1 MNAEQT
7 IREEYPNITIVE
19 SEPFYQ
25 ISHAYEVA
33 RQMLTAHPEIK
44 GLYVSWE
51 GPAMGVIRAL
61 KELGRL
67 DIKIVT
73 FDLDYEIARIIAD
86 EDFVL
91 GLSAQKA
98 YDQGV
103 AAGQAVAKAL
113 LNQRG
118 YEYIGISPC
127 IVERHNLLAAWK
139 EVMHE
144 NAPDKLAS
152 ALKFEFSK
160 EGAAAAAT
168 ASSQTMPESH

>member
-1 MNAEQT
+1 MIAEQT

-25 ISHAYEVA
+25 IENAYEVA
-33 RQMLTAHPEIK
+33 KNDPRPSGNQ
-44 GLYVSWE
+44 
-51 GPAMGVIRAL
+51 RAL
-61 KELGRL
+61 RFLGRPCTWCNPGDARAEPAA

-73 FDLDYEIARIIAD
+73 FDLDYEIAGILANEDII
-86 EDFVL
+86 L

-103 AAGQAVAKAL
+103 AAGQATAKAL

-127 IVERHNLLAAWK
+127 IVERQNLLSARR

-144 NAPDKLAS
+144 NAPDELAKI
-152 ALKFEFSK
+152 LKNELSK
-160 EGAAAAAT
+160 E
-168 ASSQTMPESH
+168 

>member
-1 MNAEQT
+1 MIAEQT
-7 IREEYPNITIVE
+7 ISEEYPNITIVE

-25 ISHAYEVA
+25 IENAYEVA
-33 RQMLTAHPEIK
+33 KKMILAHPEIK

-51 GPAMGVIRAL
+51 GPALGAIRAMR
-61 KELGRL
+61 ELNRC

-73 FDLDYEIARIIAD
+73 FDLDYEIAGILANEDII
-86 EDFVL
+86 L

-103 AAGQAVAKAL
+103 AAGQATAKAL

-127 IVERHNLLAAWK
+127 IVERQNLLSAWR

-144 NAPDKLAS
+144 NAPDELAKI
-152 ALKFEFSK
+152 LKNELSK
-160 EGAAAAAT
+160 E
-168 ASSQTMPESH
+168 